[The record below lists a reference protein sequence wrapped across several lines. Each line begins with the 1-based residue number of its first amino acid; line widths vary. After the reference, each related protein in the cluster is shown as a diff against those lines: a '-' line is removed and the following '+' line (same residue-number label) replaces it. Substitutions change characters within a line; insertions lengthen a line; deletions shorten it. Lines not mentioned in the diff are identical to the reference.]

1 KDMRGTFS
9 KLTDAQQAQ
18 YASTIFG
25 KEAMSGA
32 LLIINASAS
41 DYEKLT
47 AAINSSEGAANKM
60 AAEMEDNLLGSITSL
75 KSAFEGLMIGIGD
88 PLKDTIRSIADSIRK
103 VLTWFNGLSESTK
116 KTISIITA
124 ITTALGLIAGP
135 LLLLIGF
142 IPQIIVGFQAL
153 GTVFAA
159 VTGPVGLTIA
169 AIVGIIAA
177 LVLAYNKVEWFRN
190 MVNDAWAWIK
200 EASIIAFE
208 AVRDFVILAVEELG
222 AFVQPILEKFRNFW
236 DVNGSQILDIIK
248 LYFGLVWEHI
258 KFIIRH
264 SKAVV
269 EIIWP
274 IISGA
279 VQIEWSSIKFV
290 VESILDF
297 ILGFIQTILAILRG
311 DWEGAWETIKDT
323 VKNIWENIKKFFE
336 GVDLVQ
342 IGKDIIAGLIS
353 GMSSMVE
360 NVKEGVKS
368 VGTKIVDT
376 FKGWLKIKSPS
387 RVMMALAKHIP
398 GGAIKGMES
407 MHGKLKSATAR
418 MADAMT
424 PEVSQVSMDY
434 ATPSGIHSSLASAIN
449 GTVDVNAREDII
461 AGAIGKLEAKL
472 ENLRIE
478 MDGREFGRAV
488 SDVSTEGRNQAVRN
502 GGRRRIT

>member
-1 KDMRGTFS
+1 TFS

-32 LLIINASAS
+32 LSIINASAS

-88 PLKDTIRSIADSIRK
+88 PLKDTIRSIADSIRN

-153 GTVFAA
+153 STVFAA

-208 AVRDFVILAVEELG
+208 AVKNVIIAIIDDIVAFAV
-222 AFVQPILEKFRNFW
+222 PIIEQFKQFW
-236 DVNGSQILDIIK
+236 ADNGEQILSYVK
-248 LYFGLVWEHI
+248 MYFGLVWEFIKGTVNHI
-258 KFIIRH
+258 KAIFQM
-264 SKAVV
+264 V
-269 EIIWP
+269 WP
-274 IISGA
+274 IISGVVKIA
-279 VQIEWSSIKFV
+279 WNNIKLTV
-290 VESILDF
+290 KNGIDL
-297 ILGFIQTILAILRG
+297 ILGIVNTVMALLRG
-311 DWEGAWETIKDT
+311 DWEGAW
-323 VKNIWENIKKFFE
+323 
-336 GVDLVQ
+336 
-342 IGKDIIAGLIS
+342 
-353 GMSSMVE
+353 
-360 NVKEGVKS
+360 
-368 VGTKIVDT
+368 
-376 FKGWLKIKSPS
+376 
-387 RVMMALAKHIP
+387 
-398 GGAIKGMES
+398 
-407 MHGKLKSATAR
+407 
-418 MADAMT
+418 
-424 PEVSQVSMDY
+424 
-434 ATPSGIHSSLASAIN
+434 
-449 GTVDVNAREDII
+449 
-461 AGAIGKLEAKL
+461 
-472 ENLRIE
+472 
-478 MDGREFGRAV
+478 
-488 SDVSTEGRNQAVRN
+488 
-502 GGRRRIT
+502 